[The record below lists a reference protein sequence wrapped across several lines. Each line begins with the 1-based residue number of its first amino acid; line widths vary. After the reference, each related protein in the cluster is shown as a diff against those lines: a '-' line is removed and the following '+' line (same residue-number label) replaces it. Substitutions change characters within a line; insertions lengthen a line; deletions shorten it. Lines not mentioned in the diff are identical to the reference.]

1 MASLSSSGY
10 PGPPWK
16 TWLRLRTVTQRLRA
30 TSNAD
35 NAWLLRSKD
44 RERSGIARDPLA
56 IMMKLCVRAGFEA
69 IILCVPLSRVSRRKT
84 WQDGNLNG
92 TVTIIFLSA
101 TLMAGDYRSLLLA
114 YRSPLGIFLMII
126 RARISNGV

>member
-1 MASLSSSGY
+1 MRGFCEA
-10 PGPPWK
+10 K
-16 TWLRLRTVTQRLRA
+16 TE
-30 TSNAD
+30 
-35 NAWLLRSKD
+35 
-44 RERSGIARDPLA
+44 RERNGIARDPLA
-56 IMMKLCVRAGFEA
+56 IVMKLCVRAGFEA
-69 IILCVPLSRVSRRKT
+69 IILCIPLSRVSRRKT